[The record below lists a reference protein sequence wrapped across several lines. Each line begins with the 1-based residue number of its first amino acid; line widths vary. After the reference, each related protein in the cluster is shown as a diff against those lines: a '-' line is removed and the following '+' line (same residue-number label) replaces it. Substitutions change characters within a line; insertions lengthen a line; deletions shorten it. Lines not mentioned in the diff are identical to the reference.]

1 MGLTKDAKF
10 MLIYEAL
17 TGKNNTMI
25 SHILKCT
32 SQRVSH
38 ITLGKRGMNDSVK
51 EMLRIANPEAYKIS
65 AIAAQLLPNLKL
77 TASVSL
83 IQRFLL
89 VRDGRVD
96 LLPLIIELIK
106 VSDKYEERYMTRIAQ
121 LEEEIT
127 EVRQRNKILESVESF
142 LGYHSESTSGRKDGR
157 DASSGKSH
165 NGK

>member
-77 TASVSL
+77 TTSVSL

-127 EVRQRNKILESVESF
+127 EGMLVVFAEKIDVFDFTDTDKLNNLIEILKNYGILQS
-142 LGYHSESTSGRKDGR
+142 
-157 DASSGKSH
+157 
-165 NGK
+165 